1 MENNASTTGTASTG
15 TDTPEST
22 ERSTGIIENSA
33 ERSTEIT
40 GITGGDEQPTARI
53 AADPDA
59 GGTGRTEA
67 DPVTDRV
74 PVVEESATPAATPTA
89 APIASGPDPAGP
101 GPFGD
106 LGAGA
111 PGPSAHAGTPA
122 GGPSGAG
129 PRPATPGIGDRVA
142 AFRLRRSST
151 DRMLGGVCG
160 GLAADLGVDPALLRI
175 AVLVLTLFTGG
186 AAALVYLAVWLIAPV
201 A

>member
-1 MENNASTTGTASTG
+1 MENNTSTTGTASTG
-15 TDTPEST
+15 TDTSEST
-22 ERSTGIIENSA
+22 ERSTGIIENGA
-33 ERSTEIT
+33 ESSTEST
-40 GITGGDEQPTARI
+40 GITGVDEQPTARI

-67 DPVTDRV
+67 VPVTDRV
-74 PVVEESATPAATPTA
+74 PVVEESVTPAATPA
-89 APIASGPDPAGP
+89 VSGPDAVGP

-122 GGPSGAG
+122 GGPSGAW

-186 AAALVYLAVWLIAPV
+186 AAALVYLAVWLIAP
-201 A
+201 AA

>member
-15 TDTPEST
+15 TDASEST
-22 ERSTGIIENSA
+22 

-40 GITGGDEQPTARI
+40 GVTGADEQPTARI

-59 GGTGRTEA
+59 GGTEA

-74 PVVEESATPAATPTA
+74 PVVEESATPAVTPAA
-89 APIASGPDPAGP
+89 APAASGPDAAGP
-101 GPFGD
+101 GPFGN
-106 LGAGA
+106 LGATA
-111 PGPSAHAGTPA
+111 PGPSAHPGTPA
-122 GGPSGAG
+122 GAG

-186 AAALVYLAVWLIAPV
+186 AAALVYLAVWLIAP
-201 A
+201 AA

>member
-1 MENNASTTGTASTG
+1 MENNTSTTGTASTG
-15 TDTPEST
+15 TDAFEST
-22 ERSTGIIENSA
+22 ERGTGIIENGA
-33 ERSTEIT
+33 ENGPEIT
-40 GITGGDEQPTARI
+40 GITGVDEQPTARI

-74 PVVEESATPAATPTA
+74 PVVEDSATPAPTPA
-89 APIASGPDPAGP
+89 ASGPDAAGP

-186 AAALVYLAVWLIAPV
+186 AAALVYLAVWLIAP
-201 A
+201 AA